1 MWFTILYSCEVDT
14 RQFICL
20 YRRKL
25 FSHSVEQGKASRNRV
40 FFHATFQLLAFS
52 TLISKQLWMLYSS
65 NFQTAF
71 NLMYRDSLAFGF
83 TSLTIVLV
91 ALDIYMSKLQRNFF
105 HVSLKGVF
113 DKVIIDFCV
122 RAYTGRPWTTTIR
135 SSGHCYVF
143 I

>member
-1 MWFTILYSCEVDT
+1 
-14 RQFICL
+14 
-20 YRRKL
+20 
-25 FSHSVEQGKASRNRV
+25 
-40 FFHATFQLLAFS
+40 
-52 TLISKQLWMLYSS
+52 MLYSS

-122 RAYTGRPWTTTIR
+122 RAYTGRP
-135 SSGHCYVF
+135 
-143 I
+143 